1 MVLLFNT
8 DKFCSIIKI
17 SHKGFHE
24 GARRIAQIPVL
35 CGCLSYSIREPSIWK
50 GKIVARFSNSSKIQV
65 SCFNLKDT
73 VCYSVDENCVFPSD
87 KFNKYHLIKNMSELS
102 VGMKVFVFNGFE
114 FTQGVVKKIGKYNV
128 DVNYEIKTNKG
139 KTKLITSS
147 FATQI
152 LVPNLK
158 E

>member
-1 MVLLFNT
+1 
-8 DKFCSIIKI
+8 
-17 SHKGFHE
+17 
-24 GARRIAQIPVL
+24 
-35 CGCLSYSIREPSIWK
+35 
-50 GKIVARFSNSSKIQV
+50 
-65 SCFNLKDT
+65 
-73 VCYSVDENCVFPSD
+73 
-87 KFNKYHLIKNMSELS
+87 MSELS

-139 KTKLITSS
+139 KTKLITRS